1 MRFLAFLLAAG
12 VAFAAPKAET
22 QAQGS
27 ARKLCQSHTKNPL
40 QGCPKGTILVS
51 ANNTKADFTTIQ
63 AAVNSLPHDDSA
75 HTILILAGNY
85 TEQLN
90 ITRPGPLTLLGETA
104 HYKDATKNLVNV
116 QQNLANGIVK
126 YGDNVYASVLIV
138 APTLN
143 ASFTGAG
150 PQGWPI
156 PEGTPFGCK
165 DFRAYNI
172 DFRNSIDWE
181 ASNGPSHAIS
191 FSYANGGFYY
201 SGFYSYQDT
210 VRLPKALR
218 AATLVLTTCGRST

>member
-1 MRFLAFLLAAG
+1 MRLLSLLLTAG
-12 VAFAAPKAET
+12 FASAAPAAES
-22 QAQGS
+22 QAQGE

-51 ANNTKADFTTIQ
+51 AANSKADFTTIQ
-63 AAVNSLPHDDSA
+63 GAIDSLPHDNSS

-90 ITRPGPLTLLGETA
+90 VTRPGPLTLLGETA
-104 HYKDATKNLVNV
+104 HYIDATKNLVSV
-116 QQNLANGIVK
+116 QQNTANGNSR
-126 YGDNVYASVLIV
+126 YPDNVYASVLIV

-150 PQGWPI
+150 PTGWPI

-172 DFRNSIDWE
+172 DFRNGVNMD
-181 ASNGPSHAIS
+181 ASGGPSHAIS

-210 VRLPKALR
+210 VRLR
-218 AATLVLTTCGRST
+218 QIATTL